1 MTASGALDSYHAH
14 RFLLLLFLST
24 RGCSALQNHALSL
37 STISSRSMT
46 PFSGDAKQTVQLLLL
61 LRSTWERQMAGV
73 YPHMLLFTPRRTDK
87 FCKNYV
93 LGVTWLQF
101 FFSFSFLSPLL
112 SLPNT
117 ENLNEEKSLIFHKR
131 IKIVNVCGSIGKM
144 GKDFCLFF
152 CSESLFFFLL
162 CFLHLER
169 AFKHLEY

>member
-1 MTASGALDSYHAH
+1 M
-14 RFLLLLFLST
+14 
-24 RGCSALQNHALSL
+24 
-37 STISSRSMT
+37 
-46 PFSGDAKQTVQLLLL
+46 
-61 LRSTWERQMAGV
+61 LRSTEPCSFSQ
-73 YPHMLLFTPRRTDK
+73 HNILTFHDSLQRRCEANGSASPPPPFHLRATDGRCISSHVAFHAK
-87 FCKNYV
+87 KD
-93 LGVTWLQF
+93 GQILQKLCSRGDLAAI

-144 GKDFCLFF
+144 GKDFYLFF
-152 CSESLFFFLL
+152 CSESLFFLL